1 MTKYVAII
9 RGVGP
14 GNPNMHSAPL
24 TKFFEGLGFQN
35 VKTVISS
42 GNVVFESNETKN
54 EKLEELIEKELP
66 QKLGFFRTTI
76 VRSQE
81 QLKKFVDTNPF
92 NGIPDEKPNYLLV
105 TFFKDGKDEL
115 ITVLNQEKDK
125 TPDFMTKLEK
135 EYGKQIS
142 SLTWKT
148 IGRILKTMEE

>member
-115 ITVLNQEKDK
+115 ISVLNQEKDK